1 MSIFSHS
8 TESNN
13 TKGFNM
19 SNITFTMLGLSGTGK
34 THACKSLFYMMER
47 DKSDHKIYLTA
58 TGDTVQEKLQNMHFI
73 RNYAP
78 DTRDQFTC
86 SGTEGVWELPLAL
99 CVGYRQGLPTW
110 PILNV
115 PIRDYAGGIV
125 QTIASGM
132 RDDVDYERKMNAE
145 NLMNA
150 ILSSDVL
157 MLLAD
162 ANILS
167 EEAGPNGSLDKIKD
181 ALARDINNIFMSYV
195 ETKDSEFTRRQR
207 TVILMLTKCDSNLIP
222 EELSA
227 DDFQGLMARAVTVF
241 GSIVRVCEQNDWPF
255 AIVPTSACGNG
266 NSYTRREDFGRY
278 ESTLDP
284 SCGMQPYG
292 FDLAFLYG
300 LMSEL
305 QYRATNKIDD
315 SAEIYNTEQMKREQ
329 RAEVNK
335 ASRKEQEAKWKLYRE
350 TAQYL
355 QNHLEHLL
363 NAPNG
368 SYILHE
374 RSNTFFER
382 ADTDEEAVEPY
393 SQSNVMN
400 SVRDGISKVKSWF
413 QR

>member
-99 CVGYRQGLPTW
+99 CIGYRQGLPTW

-241 GSIVRVCEQNDWPF
+241 GSIVRVCEQNNWPF

-335 ASRKEQEAKWKLYRE
+335 ASRKEREAKWKLYRE

-355 QNHLEHLL
+355 QNHLERLL

-382 ADTDEEAVEPY
+382 ADIGEEAVEPY

>member
-1 MSIFSHS
+1 MSS
-8 TESNN
+8 
-13 TKGFNM
+13 
-19 SNITFTMLGLSGTGK
+19 ITFTMLGLSGTGK

-47 DKSDHKIYLTA
+47 DKSDHKVYLTA
-58 TGDTVQEKLQNMHFI
+58 TGKTVQEKLQNTHFI

-78 DTRDQFTC
+78 ETRDQFTC

-110 PILNV
+110 PILNA

-125 QTIASGM
+125 KTIASGM
-132 RDDVDYERKMNAE
+132 RDDVDYERRMNAE
-145 NLMNA
+145 NLLNA

-167 EEAGPNGSLDKIKD
+167 EQAGPNGSLDKIEE
-181 ALARDINNIFMSYV
+181 ALARDIDDIFMSYV
-195 ETKDSEFTRRQR
+195 ETEDSEFTRRQR

-222 EELSA
+222 EQLAA
-227 DDFQGLMARAVTVF
+227 DDFQGLMARAATVF
-241 GSIVRVCEQNDWPF
+241 SPIVRVCEQNNWPF

-278 ESTLDP
+278 ESSLDP
-284 SCGMQPYG
+284 NCGMQPYG

-315 SAEIYNTEQMKREQ
+315 SAETHRTEELNREQ
-329 RAEVNK
+329 RAAVDK
-335 ASRKEQEAKWKLYRE
+335 ISRKEQEAKWKLYRE

-355 QNHLEHLL
+355 QDHLEHLL

-374 RSNTFFER
+374 RSNPFFER
-382 ADTDEEAVEPY
+382 SYENAPELRNQDDLITT
-393 SQSNVMN
+393 M
-400 SVRDGISKVKSWF
+400 RDVKSKVKSWF
-413 QR
+413 HL

>member
-1 MSIFSHS
+1 
-8 TESNN
+8 
-13 TKGFNM
+13 M

-58 TGDTVQEKLQNMHFI
+58 TGDTVQEKLQNTHFI

-78 DTRDQFTC
+78 DTREQFTC

-99 CVGYRQGLPTW
+99 CIGYRQGLPTW

-125 QTIASGM
+125 QTIASGI
-132 RDDVDYERKMNAE
+132 RNDVDYERKMNAE

-167 EEAGPNGSLDKIKD
+167 EEAGPNGSLDKIQD
-181 ALARDINNIFMSYV
+181 ALASNINDIFMSYV

-241 GSIVRVCEQNDWPF
+241 GSIVRVCEQNNWPF

-278 ESTLDP
+278 ESMLDP

-305 QYRATNKIDD
+305 QYRAANKIDD
-315 SAEIYNTEQMKREQ
+315 SAEIYNTEQMSREQ
-329 RAEVNK
+329 RATVNK
-335 ASRKEQEAKWKLYRE
+335 TSRKEQEAKWKMYRE

-355 QNHLEHLL
+355 QNHLESLL
-363 NAPNG
+363 NAPSG

-382 ADTDEEAVEPY
+382 ADTGEEAVEPY

>member
-1 MSIFSHS
+1 MSS
-8 TESNN
+8 
-13 TKGFNM
+13 
-19 SNITFTMLGLSGTGK
+19 ITFTMLGLSGTGK

-47 DKSDHKIYLTA
+47 DKSDHKVYLTA
-58 TGDTVQEKLQNMHFI
+58 TGKTVQEKLQNTHFI

-78 DTRDQFTC
+78 ETRDQFTC

-99 CVGYRQGLPTW
+99 CV
-110 PILNV
+110 
-115 PIRDYAGGIV
+115 DYAGGIV
-125 QTIASGM
+125 KTIASGM
-132 RDDVDYERKMNAE
+132 RDDVDYERRMNAE

-167 EEAGPNGSLDKIKD
+167 EQAGPNGSLDKIEE
-181 ALARDINNIFMSYV
+181 ALARDIDDIFMSYV
-195 ETKDSEFTRRQR
+195 ETEDSEFTRRQR

-222 EELSA
+222 EQLAA
-227 DDFQGLMARAVTVF
+227 DDFQGLMARAATVF
-241 GSIVRVCEQNDWPF
+241 SPIVRVCEQNNWPF

-278 ESTLDP
+278 ESALDP
-284 SCGMQPYG
+284 NCGMQPYG

-305 QYRATNKIDD
+305 QYRAANKIDD
-315 SAEIYNTEQMKREQ
+315 SAETHRTEELNREQ
-329 RAEVNK
+329 RAAVDK
-335 ASRKEQEAKWKLYRE
+335 ISRKEQEAKWKLYRE

-355 QNHLEHLL
+355 QDHLEHLL

-374 RSNTFFER
+374 RSNPFFER
-382 ADTDEEAVEPY
+382 SYENAPELRNQDDLITT
-393 SQSNVMN
+393 M
-400 SVRDGISKVKSWF
+400 RDVKSKVKSWF
-413 QR
+413 HL